1 MGPVTLA
8 MQGNLIIAS
17 HALARCTF
25 TNQDVGYVLWLDGIP
40 TPLIMFAGVKNCMRL
55 SLFKTK
61 N

>member
-40 TPLIMFAGVKNCMRL
+40 TPLIMFAGVKKL
-55 SLFKTK
+55 YEVIFI
-61 N
+61 